1 MPFKRK
7 TLSAHLINVE
17 SSQVA
22 AEHDR
27 VRQLREKVESQE
39 MKLKKLRALRGQVN
53 DYKGSNN
60 NLSKDSRLLPII
72 IILLLTNTERT

>member
-1 MPFKRK
+1 MKTRFVRLIKKR
-7 TLSAHLINVE
+7 TNVE

-22 AEHDR
+22 AEQDR

-60 NLSKDSRLLPII
+60 NLSKHSRLLPII
-72 IILLLTNTERT
+72 IVLL